1 MTTINR
7 FPRIAVAI
15 LIAGSLAATASSTA
29 PPRKLDLREAVALA
43 RSNNRSLEAARIR
56 IEEARGDLT
65 AASILLMDNPK
76 VGLESGSRTP
86 GLAGADDTTDI
97 SVGVEQTFEIGGQ
110 RRHRIRRAEANLA
123 ATEAATTNTERALE
137 LAVATVFWETLA
149 ADRRVLLLQ
158 ESRSLAQ
165 TLFETAR
172 LRLERGE
179 GTPLEQ
185 NTARIR
191 LAEVERRLA
200 SERSQ
205 RRSSALRLAELLGLP
220 QAEPLTLTGQF
231 PKTVALDSE
240 EALVARALSSRS
252 DLVARDRLVKAAEEG
267 ARLAKAEAR
276 PDLSFGL
283 SYEEE
288 EDDQIVLAGVRVPLP
303 FFNRNQGE
311 RQRTEAV
318 TRRLRAERE
327 AAALAVELD
336 VRNAYS
342 DYEQARQAVR
352 LYDTEVLQAQEESLS
367 LLEKAFEAGQIGYP
381 EVIVVQR
388 EVLDGRDGHLSAQLD
403 LALANAR
410 LLAALQKPQ
419 TDSEQELA
427 Q

>member
-1 MTTINR
+1 MNFLNR
-7 FPRIAVAI
+7 LSLPSIVA
-15 LIAGSLAATASSTA
+15 LAGGLLLATASLAT
-29 PPRKLDLREAVALA
+29 PPRPLHLREATLLA
-43 RSNNRSLEAARIR
+43 RSNNKLLEAARVR
-56 IEEARGDLT
+56 IEEAQGDLT
-65 AASILLMDNPK
+65 TASILLIDNPR
-76 VGLESGSRTP
+76 VTLGAGPRSSDTP
-86 GLAGADDTTDI
+86 GARDSNDLSAEL
-97 SVGVEQTFEIGGQ
+97 EQTFEIGGQ

-123 ATEAATTNTERALE
+123 AAEAATADTVRVLE
-137 LAVATVFWETLA
+137 LAVATAFWETLA
-149 ADRRVLLLQ
+149 ADRRVVLLQ
-158 ESRSLAQ
+158 ESQRLAQ
-165 TLFETAR
+165 ALYETAR

-231 PKTVALDSE
+231 PETRALDSE

-252 DLVARDRLVKAAEEG
+252 DLVARDHRATAAEEG

-288 EDDQIVLAGVRVPLP
+288 ENDQIILAGVSVPLP
-303 FFNRNQGE
+303 VFNRNQGG
-311 RQRTEAV
+311 RQRTEAA

-327 AAALAVELD
+327 AAALAVESE
-336 VRNAYS
+336 VRRAYT

-352 LYDTEVLQAQEESLS
+352 LYDTEVLLAQEESLS

-388 EVLDGRDGHLSAQLD
+388 EVLDGRDGYLSAQLD

-419 TDSEQELA
+419 TDSEQE
-427 Q
+427 